1 MSSQVENKYHL
12 LEIESN
18 HKDKHTENNV
28 IKFQLDAVASRKPE
42 RGLL

>member
-18 HKDKHTENNV
+18 HKDKHHENNA
-28 IKFQLDAVASRKPE
+28 IKFQLDAVASQKAAW
-42 RGLL
+42 GLL